1 MKKGYKI
8 VLIPAI
14 LLIVAFLIYFDTKE
28 DKVEVKPQENL
39 SQEALPSPPIKYFSP
54 GSDKI
59 MIGVGTQTLYID
71 NPTTLTY
78 YAVDSSN
85 KPVHF
90 REGDRAFVRIL
101 GITKLFTNNTEIF
114 HPESNSSKDYTL
126 FSGNISIPDSGTYL
140 VKVCLG
146 KSINLNIEGTMVW
159 PFGCFEDQTSV
170 QINIY
175 EKRN

>member
-1 MKKGYKI
+1 MKRNYKI
-8 VLIPAI
+8 ALVLAI
-14 LLIVAFLIYFDTKE
+14 LSIVIFLIYFSIGNKAE
-28 DKVEVKPQENL
+28 ASQENL
-39 SQEALPSPPIKYFSP
+39 PQETSEPTRYFSP

-59 MIGVGTQTLYID
+59 IIGVGTQTLYTN

-78 YAVDSSN
+78 YAIDSSN

-101 GITKLFTNNTEIF
+101 GITKLFINNTEIF
-114 HPESNSSKDYTL
+114 HPESNGSKNYTL
-126 FSGNISIPDSGTYL
+126 FSGNISISDVGTYL

-146 KSINLNIEGTMVW
+146 RSINLNTEGRMVW

-170 QINIY
+170 QMNIY